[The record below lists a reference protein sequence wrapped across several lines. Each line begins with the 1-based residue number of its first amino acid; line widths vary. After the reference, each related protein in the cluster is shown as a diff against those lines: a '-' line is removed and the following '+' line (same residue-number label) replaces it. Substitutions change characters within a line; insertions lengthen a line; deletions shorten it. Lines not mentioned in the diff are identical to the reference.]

1 MIDTVEIQQIITNL
15 PLIEK
20 TAASSHVLA
29 ANSNAITQKEM
40 EIVDETKLNT
50 VVELSETLEAVNDKE
65 KEKKENN
72 KEEENKKEISEE
84 NEEDTTEEF
93 NKNESKVVKKHIDIK
108 V

>member
-1 MIDTVEIQQIITNL
+1 MIDTVELQQIITNL
-15 PLIEK
+15 PQIEK

-65 KEKKENN
+65 KEKKHDNEEKN
-72 KEEENKKEISEE
+72 KKEMNEENKTEA
-84 NEEDTTEEF
+84 EDR
-93 NKNESKVVKKHIDIK
+93 KVHINI
-108 V
+108 VA